1 MDVLRSLSVVLDSI
15 SQGVHVVDENG
26 ITVVYNLAASRL
38 DGLAKEEVIG
48 RSILEVFPS
57 LDHDSSTLMKVLKSG
72 VPELEQQQTFSNYK
86 GKKITTVNS
95 THPIVIDGKLV
106 GACEVSTDITRLKE
120 MAEKILDLQRELR
133 EMGPQAAQLSR
144 RKPRYDSSTARA
156 RGLFSVDDIVGES
169 GAIKEVKRK
178 VLMLADSDSNVMVWG
193 ETGTGKELLVQS
205 IHTASARSS
214 GPFVP
219 QNCAALPESL
229 LEGLVF
235 GTAKGGFTGS
245 TDRPGL
251 LELASGG
258 TLYLD
263 EIDSMPLQLQA
274 KLLRVIQDKRVRR
287 LGDTRER
294 PVDVR
299 IVASIS
305 IPPRE
310 AVKSGHLRPDLFFR
324 LSVIEMGLPPLRE
337 RREDIPLLCEHF
349 LRKHSK
355 KGGPSSVSPQAMS
368 AFLTYEWPGNI
379 RELEHAVEGSL
390 AFAKGSAVDVS
401 DLPPSVRGMIA
412 TASMFRHDTDHVAG
426 KGPFASGVAPGAAT
440 GSLGLLESSAT
451 GGAAAPQ
458 PPDKGAVR
466 PSPNIK
472 DDLRRRE
479 KALIE
484 GALAGG
490 KSVSEAARALGM
502 ARQTLQ
508 YRMKILG
515 ISKDS

>member
-1 MDVLRSLSVVLDSI
+1 M
-15 SQGVHVVDENG
+15 
-26 ITVVYNLAASRL
+26 
-38 DGLAKEEVIG
+38 
-48 RSILEVFPS
+48 
-57 LDHDSSTLMKVLKSG
+57 
-72 VPELEQQQTFSNYK
+72 
-86 GKKITTVNS
+86 
-95 THPIVIDGKLV
+95 
-106 GACEVSTDITRLKE
+106 
-120 MAEKILDLQRELR
+120 
-133 EMGPQAAQLSR
+133 
-144 RKPRYDSSTARA
+144 
-156 RGLFSVDDIVGES
+156 
-169 GAIKEVKRK
+169 
-178 VLMLADSDSNVMVWG
+178 
-193 ETGTGKELLVQS
+193 
-205 IHTASARSS
+205 
-214 GPFVP
+214 
-219 QNCAALPESL
+219 
-229 LEGLVF
+229 
-235 GTAKGGFTGS
+235 
-245 TDRPGL
+245 
-251 LELASGG
+251 
-258 TLYLD
+258 
-263 EIDSMPLQLQA
+263 
-274 KLLRVIQDKRVRR
+274 
-287 LGDTRER
+287 
-294 PVDVR
+294 DVR

-472 DDLRRRE
+472 DDLRRQE